1 MKQAKKKKKGKLLLS
16 QRRSQV
22 RGLFSFTLRSTYHR
36 RCWFSSLRNNKRKES
51 ALPRIRNAHVQLSI
65 KVARKQTLTWKET
78 KREREKEKFFN
89 EFEILLRGSDWMN
102 VMRIWRYFWL
112 VIANYLFFLLSIP
125 LWIWI
130 IFNKYLW
137 NCFFLELSCIWINVK
152 MKYII
157 NCSLNQQKQILGNTF
172 WGKLLTKKFL
182 FLHSKKQRKF

>member
-65 KVARKQTLTWKET
+65 KVTRKQTLTWKET

-89 EFEILLRGSDWMN
+89 EFEILLRGSDWTI
-102 VMRIWRYFWL
+102 VMRIDAIFG
-112 VIANYLFFLLSIP
+112 LL
-125 LWIWI
+125 LLI
-130 IFNKYLW
+130 I
-137 NCFFLELSCIWINVK
+137 CFFFFRFRFE
-152 MKYII
+152 
-157 NCSLNQQKQILGNTF
+157 F
-172 WGKLLTKKFL
+172 E
-182 FLHSKKQRKF
+182 